1 MKFHSF
7 KKQILLAVLALMLLT
22 TAGCGV
28 KLWPAPQQSED
39 VFTFASVEGRRVGE
53 CLKVVVK
60 VDGAFKN
67 VDNLSLQFQADGS
80 GPGEGCPTC
89 PFFPAIRKE
98 FTPGSEGIQS
108 DGSTFVFSECGLNP
122 AKSYRWRV
130 VGRNVYDA
138 LGIVISDVYTAAP

>member
-1 MKFHSF
+1 MKLHRL
-7 KKQILLAVLALMLLT
+7 KKQILLPVLALTLLA

-28 KLWPAPQQSED
+28 KMWPAPSESED
-39 VFTFASVEGRRVGE
+39 SFTLSSVEGRRVGE
-53 CLKVVVK
+53 CLKVIVK
-60 VDGAFKN
+60 VDGAYTN
-67 VDNLSLQFQADGS
+67 VDNLSLQFQAEGS

-108 DGSTFVFSECGLNP
+108 EGSTFVFSECGLDP

-138 LGIVISDVYTAAP
+138 LGVVISDVYTAAP